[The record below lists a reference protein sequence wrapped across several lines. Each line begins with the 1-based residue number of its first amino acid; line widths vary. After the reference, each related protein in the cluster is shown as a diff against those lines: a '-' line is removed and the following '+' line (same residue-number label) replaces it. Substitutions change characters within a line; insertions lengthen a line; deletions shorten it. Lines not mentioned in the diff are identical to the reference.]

1 MKYRK
6 PASMAKIH
14 YFCTCFSHASH
25 SGTDFVAPF
34 SEQTKHYIIM
44 STTNNHNEEEIKQ
57 GQAEQPSGEQT
68 ETTSENKQEPNKKED
83 EQELTGEAKL
93 QKELETATK
102 TIEEQKDKYLRLS
115 AEFDN
120 YRKRTMKEKAELI
133 KNGGEKTISA
143 ILPILD
149 DMERALQN
157 AAKTEDLDAIRQGI
171 ELISQKFHK
180 VLEQEGLQKMEP
192 IGEAFDTDYHEAV
205 ALVPA
210 PNEEQK
216 GKVLDC
222 VQTGYKLNDKVIRHA
237 KVVVAQ

>member
-1 MKYRK
+1 
-6 PASMAKIH
+6 
-14 YFCTCFSHASH
+14 
-25 SGTDFVAPF
+25 
-34 SEQTKHYIIM
+34 M
-44 STTNNHNEEEIKQ
+44 STNNHNEEKIKQ

-83 EQELTGEAKL
+83 EQELAGEAKL

>member
-1 MKYRK
+1 
-6 PASMAKIH
+6 
-14 YFCTCFSHASH
+14 
-25 SGTDFVAPF
+25 
-34 SEQTKHYIIM
+34 M
-44 STTNNHNEEEIKQ
+44 STSNHNEEEIKQ

-93 QKELETATK
+93 QKELETAIK

>member
-1 MKYRK
+1 
-6 PASMAKIH
+6 
-14 YFCTCFSHASH
+14 
-25 SGTDFVAPF
+25 
-34 SEQTKHYIIM
+34 M
-44 STTNNHNEEEIKQ
+44 STNNHNEEEIKQ
-57 GQAEQPSGEQT
+57 GQTEQPSGEQT
-68 ETTSENKQEPNKKED
+68 ETISENKQEPNKKED

>member
-1 MKYRK
+1 MTTKNHHSQEEEEVLK
-6 PASMAKIH
+6 QQAEASEKNEAQAEEAQNAQH
-14 YFCTCFSHASH
+14 TEEESEEL
-25 SGTDFVAPF
+25 T
-34 SEQTKHYIIM
+34 SEQ
-44 STTNNHNEEEIKQ
+44 
-57 GQAEQPSGEQT
+57 
-68 ETTSENKQEPNKKED
+68 
-83 EQELTGEAKL
+83 KL
-93 QKELETATK
+93 EKELEEAKK

-133 KNGGEKTISA
+133 KNGGEKAISA

-149 DMERALQN
+149 DLERALQN
-157 AAKTEDLDAIRQGI
+157 MQKADNVQSMYEGLDLIF
-171 ELISQKFHK
+171 QKFHK
-180 VLEQEGLQKMEP
+180 VLAQEGLQKMEP
-192 IGEAFDTDYHEAV
+192 IGETFDTDYHEAI

-210 PNEEQK
+210 PDEAQK

>member
-1 MKYRK
+1 M
-6 PASMAKIH
+6 
-14 YFCTCFSHASH
+14 
-25 SGTDFVAPF
+25 
-34 SEQTKHYIIM
+34 
-44 STTNNHNEEEIKQ
+44 
-57 GQAEQPSGEQT
+57 
-68 ETTSENKQEPNKKED
+68 
-83 EQELTGEAKL
+83 

>member
-1 MKYRK
+1 
-6 PASMAKIH
+6 
-14 YFCTCFSHASH
+14 
-25 SGTDFVAPF
+25 
-34 SEQTKHYIIM
+34 M
-44 STTNNHNEEEIKQ
+44 STNNHNEEEIKQ